1 MAFDVEGAR
10 KAGYTDA
17 EIAGHLAQQFGF
29 DLPGAKSAGYTDADV
44 VAHLSARPKA
54 APIPGQEGEPA
65 RVAAA
70 QANRPGL
77 LDTAIGTGEAA
88 LSAITG
94 GTTGFAGGLLSA
106 ANNLAGTVANYV
118 AGNDVSGR
126 PGADKAFA
134 EGAQQFT
141 YAPRTESGQ
150 EQIAAVG
157 DFANRNLT
165 PLGGM
170 IAPITQAGRAAAAAR
185 ASTPANVL
193 ARAGAEGVARD
204 VANVVARPAQAV
216 GLVAPGVA
224 GDVAAGA
231 VASGAAKVAG
241 LAKTATTLP
250 RRAMEA
256 LSKPQE
262 SAATPGTMG
271 SVGAAGTD
279 MAAIRKATAADLPVP
294 VNNLT
299 KGMLSRDPAQ
309 LKFEVET
316 AKLPEAGKPLRDRS
330 IEINQTLLANFDHL
344 VDQSGAQAP
353 SLRAVGSTV
362 DAALVKRTKLLKG
375 EIRARYKA
383 AERAG
388 QMEDP
393 VAMDAVVGH
402 LNDSAPSAAVA
413 PLLNAARGHALK
425 LGLAVESPEG
435 VLVPQAVP
443 LKTAELFRQAIGADT
458 DFTPTNIRQATIIK
472 SLVDQSTE
480 GKGGSLYKVARAA
493 RAKYAQEFE
502 DRAVIAKLVNT
513 KRGMADRQVAFEDVF
528 DHSVLK
534 GSLDD
539 VTHVRD
545 VLRSA
550 GADGVQA
557 WRELQ
562 GATLR
567 HIHDEATKSVA
578 LDSAGRRAMSP
589 AALDKTIR
597 VLDADGKLD
606 FIFGKKQAQQLRDI
620 REIAQIAKT
629 VPQEAAINFSNT
641 ATTLMSGMAD
651 IAGFGMTGA
660 PVPLMTLGRIGAKYI
675 KDSRLRNRINDALNE
690 QAKKQAPNRKRNAP
704 PVQEPPPAATYH

>member
-1 MAFDVEGAR
+1 MPYSIVTKDGITLQGIPDDVPPDSPELKAR
-10 KAGYTDA
+10 VAA
-17 EIAGHLAQQFGF
+17 IRAQ
-29 DLPGAKSAGYTDADV
+29 
-44 VAHLSARPKA
+44 R

-77 LDTAIGTGEAA
+77 VDTAIGTGEAA

-94 GTTGFAGGLLSA
+94 ATGGTLGMIGGTLKGLAEQILSGKFGTQEAAQLVEQSA
-106 ANNLAGTVANYV
+106 AQ
-118 AGNDVSGR
+118 
-126 PGADKAFA
+126 
-134 EGAQQFT
+134 GAQALT

-150 EQIAAVG
+150 DQAAAVG
-157 DFANRNLT
+157 
-165 PLGGM
+165 
-170 IAPITQAGRAAAAAR
+170 QAMQQVLPVAGVMPALAVPGAMRAAAA
-185 ASTPANVL
+185 PAKVV
-193 ARAGAEGVARD
+193 AQAGAER
-204 VANVVARPAQAV
+204 
-216 GLVAPGVA
+216 
-224 GDVAAGA
+224 AAGI
-231 VASGAAKVAG
+231 
-241 LAKTATTLP
+241 AKTATTLP

-279 MAAIRKATAADLPVP
+279 MAAQRRATAADLPVP

-528 DHSVLK
+528 DHSMLK

-578 LDSAGRRAMSP
+578 LDSTGSRVMSP

-606 FIFGKKQAQQLRDI
+606 LIFGKKQAQQLRDI

-629 VPQEAAINFSNT
+629 VPPEAAINFSNT
-641 ATTLMSGMAD
+641 ATTLMSGMVD